1 MIKGTRQEI
10 LTRIGA
16 SVASHRLQANISQQ
30 VLAERCGVSLNAIR
44 HLERGTGATLW
55 TFVQVCR
62 TLGKDRWIADLE
74 PKESLSPIAFA
85 EALSKAR
92 KVKARVRATGR
103 KRGLVG
109 SLTVQTHF

>member
-1 MIKGTRQEI
+1 MVKGTRQDI
-10 LTRIGA
+10 LKLIGA

-62 TLGKDRWIADLE
+62 ILGKDHWIVDLE
-74 PKESLSPIAFA
+74 PKETLSPIAFA
-85 EALSKAR
+85 EALGKAR
-92 KVKARVRATGR
+92 QVKARVRATG
-103 KRGLVG
+103 KRR
-109 SLTVQTHF
+109 SLA